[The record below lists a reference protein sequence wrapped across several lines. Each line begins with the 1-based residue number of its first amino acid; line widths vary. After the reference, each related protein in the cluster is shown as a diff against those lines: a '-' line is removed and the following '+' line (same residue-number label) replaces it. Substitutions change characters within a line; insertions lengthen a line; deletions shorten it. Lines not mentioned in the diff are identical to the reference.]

1 MRLLIAS
8 DLHGSLDSLRFL
20 CDTAQRLSPDMLVLL
35 GDLVYHGPRNPL
47 PGGYDTRSV
56 LEELDRLNHLP
67 CPVTAVRGNC
77 DAEVDIMLTP
87 FAVSENAWI
96 EADALRIFASHTVC
110 RRTRL
115 CRVLP
120 RARSSCAAIPTSRAA
135 RAWTACTS
143 GTPAPSACPRADS
156 PAATA
161 CMRTAASTSTT
172 WKARNCCATGPA
184 RTGPIRRADEHG
196 PAPAPFPPA
205 ARHPAGAGFGLAATP
220 PVHG

>member
-96 EADALRIFASHTVC
+96 EADALRIFA
-110 RRTRL
+110 RL

-143 GTPAPSACPRADS
+143 GTPAPSVCPRADS

-161 CMRTAASTSTT
+161 CMRTAASTSMT
-172 WKARNCCATGPA
+172 WKARSCCATGPA

-205 ARHPAGAGFGLAATP
+205 ARHPACAGFGLAATP

>member
-96 EADALRIFASHTVC
+96 EADALRIFAT
-110 RRTRL
+110 
-115 CRVLP
+115 
-120 RARSSCAAIPTSRAA
+120 
-135 RAWTACTS
+135 
-143 GTPAPSACPRADS
+143 PSAGEPASAGFCP
-156 PAATA
+156 
-161 CMRTAASTSTT
+161 
-172 WKARNCCATGPA
+172 GHGHPA
-184 RTGPIRRADEHG
+184 RPY
-196 PAPAPFPPA
+196 P
-205 ARHPAGAGFGLAATP
+205 HPARREPGRPALLEPRLPQPAQGRIP
-220 PVHG
+220 PQLRPV

>member
-77 DAEVDIMLTP
+77 DAEVDIL
-87 FAVSENAWI
+87 SLI
-96 EADALRIFASHTVC
+96 HI
-110 RRTRL
+110 
-115 CRVLP
+115 
-120 RARSSCAAIPTSRAA
+120 
-135 RAWTACTS
+135 
-143 GTPAPSACPRADS
+143 
-156 PAATA
+156 
-161 CMRTAASTSTT
+161 
-172 WKARNCCATGPA
+172 
-184 RTGPIRRADEHG
+184 
-196 PAPAPFPPA
+196 
-205 ARHPAGAGFGLAATP
+205 
-220 PVHG
+220 

>member
-77 DAEVDIMLTP
+77 DAEV
-87 FAVSENAWI
+87 
-96 EADALRIFASHTVC
+96 ADCVKL
-110 RRTRL
+110 
-115 CRVLP
+115 
-120 RARSSCAAIPTSRAA
+120 
-135 RAWTACTS
+135 
-143 GTPAPSACPRADS
+143 
-156 PAATA
+156 
-161 CMRTAASTSTT
+161 
-172 WKARNCCATGPA
+172 
-184 RTGPIRRADEHG
+184 
-196 PAPAPFPPA
+196 
-205 ARHPAGAGFGLAATP
+205 
-220 PVHG
+220 